1 MEGLVEFAR
10 SIWGLWLMVLFIG
23 IVVWT
28 FWPSRRR
35 QLEEQGK
42 IPFKNDP
49 D

>member
-10 SIWGLWLMVLFIG
+10 SIWGLWLMILFVG
-23 IVVWT
+23 IVAWT

-35 QLEEQGK
+35 KLEEHGK
-42 IPFKNDP
+42 IPFRNDP